1 MSDSNKRNPFTVTG
15 TSGFVIAIIL
25 SWTVNHSVF
34 WAILH
39 LFCGW
44 FYIAYW
50 VCKYSTII
58 QYIEQTLLK

>member
-1 MSDSNKRNPFTVTG
+1 MG